1 MHELTCP
8 ACGSPSQQ
16 NIRDHILMC
25 PFCSASFRFDLETGR
40 KETFGDHFIIPNTLD
55 PGRVKEQVLEW
66 LKRLHHKPGVAD
78 KEFVVLDIRGASV
91 PFWIVS
97 LEVHTVWKGQVQR
110 QKKTTD
116 SRLGS
121 DFLTESGNF
130 RRTYRWAVNARSN
143 VCENWGLARL
153 HEPKEAI
160 DVVWDGFPL
169 DSTYSRGRI
178 TPETQG
184 EKTAYDRREFFE
196 FKYSNGLPILGCQI
210 GEEEALRRAKNHVER
225 YHYDI
230 ALMHTD
236 YLLDCRH
243 ELDIAGVQLIHL
255 PFWEATYAY
264 RPTSFLR
271 HFHRPVEKHVLVEGI
286 NGGILKGEL
295 GIIHRDKVQI
305 NSVVT
310 GVAAVLFF
318 LMGALW
324 SPIFFLVSL
333 FFGAVSGMSA
343 YIAMVKLEERKNLNK
358 HVMKDQ
364 ASASLKAKESYS

>member
-55 PGRVKEQVLEW
+55 PARVKEQVLEW

-97 LEVHTVWKGQVQR
+97 LETHTVWKGQVQR

-271 HFHRPVEKHVLVEGI
+271 HFYRPIEKHVLVEGI

-305 NSVVT
+305 NSAVT

-324 SPIFFLVSL
+324 NPIFFLVSL
-333 FFGAVSGMSA
+333 FFGVVSGMSA

-364 ASASLKAKESYS
+364 AGASLKAKESYS